1 MKRVTSFALGMLLLL
16 GVQAMV
22 AQESKAPPKVLS
34 VIREFIKPG
43 RGGMAHEKTESAFVQ
58 AFNRAKWPTHYLAV
72 DSLSGKPRSLFFVGY
87 DSFEAWEKDSNAAQ
101 KDATLSAALDRAT
114 VADGDLLS
122 EVNMSAFLYNEEYS
136 YHSAVDIAHMRYFEI
151 SLFHLRPGH
160 QKEWDEA
167 VKMVNAAYAKA
178 IPEAHWAAYE
188 AVYGQ
193 PGDTWVFFT
202 PMKSMV
208 EIDQAFMANKK
219 FEAAMGEDGMKKLG
233 ELSAAAIESS
243 ETNLFVF
250 NPRISYPSDDWVK
263 ADPGFWKPKAAA
275 DSAKKATGKPAANP

>member
-1 MKRVTSFALGMLLLL
+1 MKRVIGLLLGMSLLL
-16 GVQAMV
+16 GVQTMV
-22 AQESKAPPKVLS
+22 AQEKAPPKVLS

-43 RGGMAHEKTESAFVQ
+43 RGGMAHDKTESAFVQ
-58 AFNRAKWPTHYLAV
+58 AFSRAKWPTHYLAV
-72 DSLSGKPRSLFFVGY
+72 DSLSGKPRSLFFIGY

-122 EVNMSAFLYNEEYS
+122 EVNMSAFMYNEEYS

-160 QKEWDEA
+160 QKEWDDA

-178 IPEAHWAAYE
+178 IPDAHWAAYG

-193 PGDTWVFFT
+193 PGDTYVFFT
-202 PMKSMV
+202 PMKSMA

-219 FEAAMGEDGMKKLG
+219 FEAALGEDGMKKLG
-233 ELSAAAIESS
+233 ELSAASIESS

-275 DSAKKATGKPAANP
+275 GSAKKATDKPAANP

>member
-178 IPEAHWAAYE
+178 IPDAHWAAYE

-263 ADPGFWKPKAAA
+263 ADPGFWKPLAAA